1 MEETALRQMSDRTA
15 TGESTTHYNLFA
27 VAPIRILVVDDHP
40 IMRVGVAALIASSRE
55 MECVGQAG
63 SGEEAIEQ
71 HARLKPDVT
80 LMDLRLPGMGGVET
94 IRHIRT
100 VAPKSRF
107 IVLTTY
113 EGDED
118 IHQAMEAGASGYLVK
133 GLPQEMLV
141 NAVRRVHAGAR
152 YLPPPM
158 SKALA
163 ERTPDSSLSS
173 REREVLVLV
182 ARGQSN
188 KEIASALGI
197 TEATVKCHVSVIL
210 ARLSASDRT
219 QAVVNALRRGLIHL
233 EC

>member
-1 MEETALRQMSDRTA
+1 MQRTPVSSEGYNSGLMA
-15 TGESTTHYNLFA
+15 T
-27 VAPIRILVVDDHP
+27 IRIFIVDDHP
-40 IMRVGVAALIASSRE
+40 IMRVGIAALIASSKE

-80 LMDLRLPGMGGVET
+80 LMDLRLPGIGGVET
-94 IRHIRT
+94 IRRIRST
-100 VAPKSRF
+100 APKARF
-107 IVLTTY
+107 IILTTY

-141 NAVRRVHAGAR
+141 NAVRRVHAGGR

-158 SKALA
+158 SQALA
-163 ERTPDSSLSS
+163 ERTPDSNLSA
-173 REREVLVLV
+173 RERQVLLLV
-182 ARGQSN
+182 AKGQSN
-188 KEIASALGI
+188 KEIAAALGI

-210 ARLSASDRT
+210 ARLNAADRT
-219 QAVVNALRRGLIHL
+219 QAVVNALRRGLVHL
-233 EC
+233 